1 MSAKIKGKHL
11 KIVRAMVL
19 STMALCLF
27 ANKAM
32 AANAIVFGMGQ
43 STLTDSAAAMTA
55 AASAAKTALGANT
68 AKVVLGWISKGQEAA
83 FKQLPTVFTTTTAT
97 NIFGIPGEDN
107 FTISGRG
114 QTAVVVALAGQINA
128 AYAVAAHHNNYDSA
142 GSNVAAALKTIQT
155 GATDSKITIL
165 IGDDN
170 CPLDQTV
177 VDGFLSTLGNSTW
190 VNGGSCGKVF
200 ANGNIDSASILGIL
214 LYGAFD
220 CRFGMESGEDVP
232 TAQKALDSAQ
242 NGATAPTFAMIFD
255 CVSRYTNLSAGDGS
269 GLVNEMNAI
278 KQTYGTTTPFFGGY
292 FLGEIG
298 KLNMSSTAYGYGGCF
313 SVTNFYSRVATT
325 SVVPKSTPSVV
336 SQHGITK
343 LSGSTSQYRL
353 NGSIVRSGN
362 VQSAGMIVSKQG
374 TQNVNA
380 NGEIMLGK

>member
-1 MSAKIKGKHL
+1 MPAKIKGKYL
-11 KIVRAMVL
+11 KIIY
-19 STMALCLF
+19 ALIISITVF
-27 ANKAM
+27 SPNTM

-43 STLTDSAAAMTA
+43 STLTDSAAAMSA
-55 AASAAKTALGANT
+55 AATAAKTALGANT
-68 AKVVLGWISKGQEAA
+68 AQVVLAWVSKGQETA
-83 FKQLPTVFTTTTAT
+83 FKQLSTVFTATSAT

-107 FTISGRG
+107 FTTSGRG
-114 QTAVVVALAGQINA
+114 QTAVVVALAGQINV

-142 GSNVAAALKTIQT
+142 GSNVASALKAVQT

-170 CPLDQTV
+170 CPLDADV
-177 VDGFLSTLGNSTW
+177 VTGFLSIFGNSAW

-200 ANGNIDSASILGIL
+200 ADGNIDSASILGIL

-255 CVSRYTNLSAGDGS
+255 CVSRYTNLSTGDGS
-269 GLVNEMNAI
+269 GLVDEMNAI

-292 FLGEIG
+292 MLGEIG
-298 KLNMSSTAYGYGGCF
+298 KLNLSSTAYGYGGCF

-325 SVVPKSTPSVV
+325 SVLPEKSPSVV
-336 SQHGITK
+336 SQHSITK
-343 LSGSTSQYRL
+343 VSGSTSQYRI
-353 NGSIVRSGN
+353 NGSIVKSGN
-362 VQSAGMIVSKQG
+362 PQSAGMIVSKQG
-374 TQNVNA
+374 TQNANA
-380 NGEIMLGK
+380 NGEIILGK

>member
-11 KIVRAMVL
+11 KVVRAMVL
-19 STMALCLF
+19 STMAFCLF

-68 AKVVLGWISKGQEAA
+68 AKVVLAWVSKGQEAA
-83 FKQLPTVFTTTTAT
+83 FNQLSTVFATTSAT
-97 NIFGIPGEDN
+97 NIFGIPDSNN
-107 FTISGRG
+107 FTTSGRG
-114 QTAVVVALAGQINA
+114 QTAVVVALAGQINS

-142 GSNVAAALKTIQT
+142 GSNVAAALKAVQT
-155 GATDSKITIL
+155 GATDSKLTIL

-170 CPLDQTV
+170 CPLDSNV
-177 VDGFLSTLGNSTW
+177 VNGFLSILGKSAW

-200 ANGNIDSASILGIL
+200 ADGKIDSAFILGIL

-220 CRFGMESGEDVP
+220 CTFGMESGEDVA
-232 TAQKALDSAQ
+232 TAQSALSNAQ

-255 CVSRYTNLSAGDGS
+255 CVSRYKNLSEGNE
-269 GLVNEMNAI
+269 LVEEMNAI
-278 KQTYGTTTPFFGGY
+278 KQTYGATTPFFGGY
-292 FLGEIG
+292 YLGEIG
-298 KLNMSSTAYGYGGCF
+298 KPNLNSTAYGFGGCF

-325 SVVPKSTPSVV
+325 SVVPKSTPSVI

-343 LSGSTSQYRL
+343 FSGSTSQYRL
-353 NGSIVRSGN
+353 NGSIVKSGN

-380 NGEIMLGK
+380 NGEIVLGK